1 MVVKIR
7 PNGESTIRNAR
18 GSVATTTYRLL
29 NRITLTPGTTKDST
43 LYGDTLLDWLI
54 ETRRLC
60 AAYGRVK
67 VGDQCLGQL
76 LARSSPTPDGI
87 WPSPP
92 VCDAMEAVASSEISN
107 GFCVGAQNARGVVS
121 GGEGGDQER
130 ELAARYRTRAQE
142 LAIDYPYV
150 SRMLEDLAD
159 SYYRDA
165 QWHDTES
172 EIAKR
177 LPSH

>member
-1 MVVKIR
+1 
-7 PNGESTIRNAR
+7 
-18 GSVATTTYRLL
+18 
-29 NRITLTPGTTKDST
+29 
-43 LYGDTLLDWLI
+43 
-54 ETRRLC
+54 
-60 AAYGRVK
+60 
-67 VGDQCLGQL
+67 
-76 LARSSPTPDGI
+76 
-87 WPSPP
+87 
-92 VCDAMEAVASSEISN
+92 MEAVASSEISN
-107 GFCVGAQNARGVVS
+107 GFCLGAKNARGVVW
-121 GGEGGDQER
+121 GGDGGDQER

-172 EIAKR
+172 EVAKR